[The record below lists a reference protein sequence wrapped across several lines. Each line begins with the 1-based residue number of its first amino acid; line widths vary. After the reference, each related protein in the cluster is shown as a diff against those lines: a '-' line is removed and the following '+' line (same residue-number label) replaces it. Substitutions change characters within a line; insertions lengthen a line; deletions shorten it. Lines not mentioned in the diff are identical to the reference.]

1 MVFAASS
8 LILSLILLTLFLVGG
23 IALQVFLAS
32 RNSRWL
38 GLILPG
44 IVLVYSLLGVFGM
57 IGYGDTGMFSLLMQ
71 VLWVFALMNLPNAV
85 LLPIYFHYRRKRRQ
99 QSDLDRMRMQDL

>member
-1 MVFAASS
+1 MVYASTS
-8 LILSLILLTLFLVGG
+8 ILLSFLVLTFFLVGG

-32 RNSRWL
+32 RDSRFL

-44 IVLVYSLLGVFGM
+44 IVLLYSLLGVFGM
-57 IGYGDTGMFSLLMQ
+57 VGFLGGSPLGFALQ
-71 VLWVFALMNLPNAV
+71 VLWVFLMMNLPNAV
-85 LLPIYFHYRRKRRQ
+85 LLPIYFHYRRKRRR